1 MTVPLPLTII
11 TCLEMVFMQS
21 KGYASPL
28 IGWIMWGLVANLYLV
43 GFFQRVAPAVM
54 VNELMADFHI
64 GAAVLGNLSAA
75 YFYAY
80 AAMQIPSGML
90 ADAIGPRRLSAL
102 AALIASAGIFLFA
115 LAPSLWV
122 AYLGRFLIG
131 ASVAVAFVAC
141 MKLAGHW
148 FPTNRF
154 ATITG
159 VALLLGNLGG
169 VLAGVPLAESI
180 ALFGWRA
187 SMFASGM
194 ITLVGAILI
203 WIVVRDDPSER
214 GYQSFAYSKS
224 VDEKTVSAGQA
235 LIKVVKERNTWLLF
249 LAGGLSSAPLLVFA
263 GLWGVPYLTQ
273 VYALDRSQAALL
285 TSTMLLAWAVG
296 GPTLGA
302 LSDRIHR
309 RKPPYLLANLAAAVL
324 WGVFLFV
331 DIPQALLYPLFAAIG
346 FTSGGLIIGFAF
358 AREVNH
364 PAVAGT
370 VGGVVNMSILG
381 FAAILQPL
389 LGSVLDRHW
398 DGTLLAGI
406 PMYSPD
412 AYFAAFAWL
421 FGCSIL
427 SVLALITVRE
437 TGCKMASADA

>member
-1 MTVPLPLTII
+1 MSSAPPS
-11 TCLEMVFMQS
+11 ER
-21 KGYASPL
+21 YASPL

-54 VNELMADFHI
+54 VDELMTDFDI
-64 GAAVLGNLSAA
+64 GAALLGNLSAT

-80 AAMQIPSGML
+80 AAMQIPSGLL
-90 ADAIGPRRLSAL
+90 ADAIGPRRLSAT
-102 AALIASAGIFLFA
+102 AALIASIGIFLFA
-115 LAPSLWV
+115 LAPGIWL

-159 VALLLGNLGG
+159 VALLLGNFGG
-169 VLAGVPLAESI
+169 ILAGVPLAEAI
-180 ALFGWRA
+180 ALFGWRT
-187 SMFASGM
+187 SMLVSGLVTFA
-194 ITLVGAILI
+194 GAILI
-203 WIVVRDDPSER
+203 WLFVRDDPSEH
-214 GYQSFAYSKS
+214 GFKSFAHAAATQNQGMPPGK
-224 VDEKTVSAGQA
+224 A
-235 LIKVVKERNTWLLF
+235 LKKVVRERDTWLLF
-249 LAGGLSSAPLLVFA
+249 LAAGFSSAPLLTFA

-273 VYALDRSQAALL
+273 IYGLERSQAALL

-302 LSDRIHR
+302 LSDRIQR
-309 RKPPYLLANLAAAVL
+309 RKPPYLFANLATALL
-324 WGVFLFV
+324 WGVFLFA
-331 DIPQALLYPLFAAIG
+331 DLPQPLLYPLFAAIG

-358 AREVNH
+358 AREANH

-389 LGSVLDRHW
+389 LGVILDRNW
-398 DGTLLAGI
+398 DGSLAAGV
-406 PMYSPD
+406 PVYSAE
-412 AYFAAFAWL
+412 AYFLAFSCL
-421 FGCSIL
+421 FSCAIL
-427 SVLALITVRE
+427 SVIAMLPVRE
-437 TGCKMASADA
+437 TRCKMANFSS

>member
-1 MTVPLPLTII
+1 
-11 TCLEMVFMQS
+11 
-21 KGYASPL
+21 
-28 IGWIMWGLVANLYLV
+28 MWGLVANLYLV

-54 VNELMADFHI
+54 VDELMTDFSI
-64 GAAVLGNLSAA
+64 GAALLGNLSAT

-80 AAMQIPSGML
+80 AAMQIPSGLL
-90 ADAIGPRRLSAL
+90 ADAIGPRRLSAA
-102 AALIASAGIFLFA
+102 AALIASIGIFLFA
-115 LAPSLWV
+115 LAPGIWL

-159 VALLLGNLGG
+159 VALLLGNFGG
-169 VLAGVPLAESI
+169 ILAGVPLAEAI

-187 SMFASGM
+187 SMLVSG
-194 ITLVGAILI
+194 LVTFTGALLI
-203 WIVVRDDPSER
+203 WFVVRDDPSER
-214 GYQSFAYSKS
+214 GYKSFAHAAA
-224 VDEKTVSAGQA
+224 TQA
-235 LIKVVKERNTWLLF
+235 QGMPPGKALKMVVRERDTWLLF
-249 LAGGLSSAPLLVFA
+249 LAAGFSSAPLLTFA

-273 VYALDRSQAALL
+273 VYGLERSQAALL

-302 LSDRIHR
+302 LSDRIQR
-309 RKPPYLLANLAAAVL
+309 RKPPYLFANLATALL
-324 WGVFLFV
+324 WGIFLFV
-331 DIPQALLYPLFAAIG
+331 DLPQPLLYPLFAAIG

-358 AREVNH
+358 AREANH

-389 LGSVLDRHW
+389 LGIILDRSW
-398 DGTLLAGI
+398 AGTLVGGV
-406 PMYSPD
+406 PSYSAE
-412 AYFAAFAWL
+412 AYFLAFSWL
-421 FGCSIL
+421 FGCAIL
-427 SVLALITVRE
+427 SVIALLPVRE
-437 TGCKMASADA
+437 TRCKMASFSS